1 MAISGKLV
9 QELEYIFNKYLT
21 DERDCKAHL
30 TNLLGTE
37 ENISKQVSWD
47 NKFNYITTIISKLDT
62 YGNLISGEIALCG
75 FLKLISGRVGEDVQE
90 EINKLAQKIV
100 EEQAIVK
107 LKDILNHL
115 EKQYFQQIETSYSA
129 CLPQFSGDWEP
140 ENIEDIFTQL
150 QDIYEKEASL
160 QSIAKFVAKLLS
172 IDKLPPNINHQLE
185 QWGVKYTDNFDRIYQ
200 QTRQYIKH
208 KQDNLQRH
216 LIILIEPSIQEPDK
230 NLYIVKSWVIEEEN
244 LRYKS
249 KSLDITY
256 QEKEKFSFEEMP
268 SLLSYFIE
276 QSIDPMG
283 NLLETIE
290 IFLPREL
297 FHKPI
302 DTFIPKKIEEEDDD
316 DDDELYG
323 IGMNYNVSIRSYQR
337 IKKLLKKKFR
347 DEKII
352 RWEKKWQTLHRQRED
367 ICCSYL
373 IPENNEDCLGQL
385 LSSNVLGVKS
395 FNTPSEDI
403 LKAIDQ
409 AGIPVALWLRSK
421 LEDSGFVSEF
431 ESILKKCSITKI
443 PEKITE
449 IRRKAFRKEKHIG
462 QNIVL
467 LWDNPNILPP
477 EILPA
482 SLPEVLH

>member
-1 MAISGKLV
+1 MAISSKLMR
-9 QELEYIFNKYLT
+9 ELVDILNTYLT
-21 DERDCKAHL
+21 DSQDCITHL
-30 TNLLGTE
+30 IKLLGTE
-37 ENISKQVSWD
+37 EKISKEVYWD
-47 NKFNYITTIISKLDT
+47 KKSNYITALILQLDIS
-62 YGNLISGEIALCG
+62 GNLPSGEIALCG
-75 FLKLISGRVGEDVQE
+75 FLKLISEDVGEDVQE
-90 EINKLAQKIV
+90 QINKLAQKIV
-100 EEQAIVK
+100 EEQAIFK
-107 LKDILNHL
+107 LKNILVPL
-115 EKQYFQQIETSYSA
+115 EKQFFKEIQQSYSA
-129 CLPQFSGDWEP
+129 CLSNNFSDWEP
-140 ENIEDIFTQL
+140 ENIEDIFTQFK
-150 QDIYEKEASL
+150 DIYEKEASL

-172 IDKLPPNINHQLE
+172 IQKLLPNINHQLE
-185 QWGVKYTDNFDRIYQ
+185 QWRVKYTANFDHIYQ
-200 QTRQYIKH
+200 QPRQDIKH
-208 KQDNLQRH
+208 KQDNIQRH

-256 QEKEKFSFEEMP
+256 QKKEKFSFEEMP
-268 SLLSYFIE
+268 SLLSYFIQ

-297 FHKPI
+297 FDKPI
-302 DTFIPKKIEEEDDD
+302 DTFIQKKIDDDD

-323 IGMNYNVSIRSYQR
+323 IGMKYNVSIRSYQR
-337 IKKLLKKKFR
+337 IKKLLKKKCR

-352 RWEKKWQTLHRQRED
+352 RWQNKWQTLHKQRED

-431 ESILKKCSITKI
+431 ESILKKCSIMKI

-482 SLPEVLH
+482 SLP